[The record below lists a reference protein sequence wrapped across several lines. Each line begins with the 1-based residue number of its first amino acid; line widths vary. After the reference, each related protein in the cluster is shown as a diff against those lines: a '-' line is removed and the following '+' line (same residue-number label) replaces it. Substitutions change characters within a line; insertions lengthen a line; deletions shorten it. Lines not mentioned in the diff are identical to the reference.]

1 MLIVL
6 VISSLVIGITF
17 SVLDLVQKTFVM
29 IQDNY
34 AQSIVTVQLKERLS
48 IDFNR
53 YHEITYNSE
62 FEELVLKNPL
72 DSVLYEF
79 NQSLVIR
86 NEDTLMLNIQKP
98 KCYFLG
104 KEVSHGMI
112 DAIKIQLNEELGS
125 GFIFVDRVN
134 DVKIMLDSWE

>member
-17 SVLDLVQKTFVM
+17 SVLDLVQKTFVK

-34 AQSIVTVQLKERLS
+34 AKSIVTVQLKERLS

-79 NQSLVIR
+79 NQTSVIR
-86 NEDTLMLNIQKP
+86 NEDTLMLNIHKP

-104 KEVSHGMI
+104 KEVSQGRI

-125 GFIFVDRVN
+125 DFIFVDRVN